1 MSSKGSRIILIF
13 SKGAERGNVKTRL
26 QNRLGDDAC
35 LSLHLSFL
43 KDTLATCLSSGE
55 ETILYLAGEGE
66 LPFWP
71 GIPVRH
77 QSQGNLGHRMQ
88 SAFEEQLSKFQEV
101 VIVGTDC
108 PLLGVPLLKQAFEA
122 LKSHNCVL
130 GPSED
135 GGYYLIG
142 LRRMISEIFRD
153 IPWST
158 PGVLDVSLQRHPAA
172 HLLPLAYDVDE
183 SADLDRHACRHG
195 GRKTRARTP
204 YNRMD
209 FGFRPALSSN
219 PQSEIRNPQSSYARW
234 QDAECPG
241 AISRRTGSSVLQR
254 SIAIGQRG

>member
-1 MSSKGSRIILIF
+1 
-13 SKGAERGNVKTRL
+13 
-26 QNRLGDDAC
+26 
-35 LSLHLSFL
+35 
-43 KDTLATCLSSGE
+43 
-55 ETILYLAGEGE
+55 
-66 LPFWP
+66 
-71 GIPVRH
+71 
-77 QSQGNLGHRMQ
+77 MQ

-183 SADLDRHACRHG
+183 SADLHSETCRHG

-219 PQSEIRNPQSSYARW
+219 PQSEIRNPQSSYASGKM
-234 QDAECPG
+234 AECPG
-241 AISRRTGSSVLQR
+241 AISRRTGSSVFQR
-254 SIAIGQRG
+254 SIAIGQRGWKPATGRWIEWCRQVSLQQLSWFTRCRNPEQAQTPGAASCTDVAAAGTTAGSVPIPPVFPGT